1 VPELPDLT
9 VYGEHLQR
17 RILHDELVNIRLA
30 SPFVLRTVAPTID
43 ELCGRTVVACRR
55 IAKQLV
61 IELDGGMFVVL
72 HLMIAGRLQWR
83 DEPGAKL
90 AKRNGLAAF
99 DFTGGTLL
107 FTEASKKKRAS
118 LRLVAGGD
126 ALAALDPGGL
136 EVADSTIEEFAA
148 RLRDSRHTL
157 KRALTDQR
165 VLAGIGNAYSDE
177 ILLRA
182 GLSPF
187 KLAHALADEE
197 MIRLYA
203 ACRTVLAEWTER
215 LREKAGDAFPGKVTA
230 FHPEMAVHGRY
241 REPCPQCG
249 SPVQR
254 IQYAENESNYCARCQ
269 TGGRLL
275 ADRSRRGNG
284 RFSSA
289 GAVPSTTPALRT
301 RPSRSRCTD
310 CGTGSAGSDPTGTGT
325 ASRGCARTPRSGS

>member
-9 VYGEHLQR
+9 VYREHLER
-17 RILHDELVNIRLA
+17 RLQNDELVNIRLA
-30 SPFVLRTVAPTID
+30 SPFVLRTVQPTID
-43 ELCGRTVVACRR
+43 EVCGRTVVACRR

-61 IELDGGMFVVL
+61 IELDGEMFVVV

-90 AKRNGLAAF
+90 PTRNGLAAF

-118 LRLVAGGD
+118 LRLVAGRD

-136 EVADSTIEEFAA
+136 EVPDSDLAGFAA

-182 GLSPF
+182 GMSPF
-187 KLAHALADEE
+187 KLAHALSDAE
-197 MIRLYA
+197 MARLHE
-203 ACRTVLAEWTER
+203 ACRAVLAEWTAR
-215 LREKAGDAFPGKVTA
+215 LREKSGDRFPGKVTA

-254 IQYAENESNYCARCQ
+254 IQYAENEANYCARCQ

-275 ADRSRRGNG
+275 ADRS
-284 RFSSA
+284 
-289 GAVPSTTPALRT
+289 L
-301 RPSRSRCTD
+301 SRLLKDNWPKRLED
-310 CGTGSAGSDPTGTGT
+310 LE
-325 ASRGCARTPRSGS
+325 